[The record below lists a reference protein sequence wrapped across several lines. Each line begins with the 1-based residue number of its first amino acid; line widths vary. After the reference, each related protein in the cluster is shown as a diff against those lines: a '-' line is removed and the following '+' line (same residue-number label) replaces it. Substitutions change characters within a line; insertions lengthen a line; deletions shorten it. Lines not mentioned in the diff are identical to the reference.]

1 MFQTD
6 GKDAHGW
13 KSTGLPHSTNKK
25 GGTTFSQRD
34 THWEGTTTLS
44 PNIKIKE
51 DTIANSYSCG
61 IPKFPTGEVQSGP
74 ELYSPDSVENL
85 H

>member
-1 MFQTD
+1 MHTG
-6 GKDAHGW
+6 GKTLTYLHHGM
-13 KSTGLPHSTNKK
+13 NKK
-25 GGTTFSQRD
+25 GGTTFSQCD
-34 THWEGTTTLS
+34 TPWEGTTTLS